1 MRSKWFL
8 TLAICAT
15 MVIGIFV
22 ADQTTEAQR
31 EQRQRQGG
39 DQRQRGGQRRGGG
52 RMDLAT
58 TFIGGSWVDLT
69 FSIKADD
76 QTLTQARPVFQKAYN
91 DLKKSMAEVGQS
103 GDFQAIREKMQS
115 VNSEFK
121 SGLEKVLTE
130 EQLAKLDKW
139 QQSQQDRMRGGDR
152 PGGGSEDWR
161 GAVERFRNAS
171 PEEQQKM
178 REQFMQRMRERGGGR
193 GRSGGGRRGSGGG
206 RGRRGR

>member
-22 ADQTTEAQR
+22 VDQTTEAQR
-31 EQRQRQGG
+31 EQR
-39 DQRQRGGQRRGGG
+39 QRQRGGQRRGGG

-58 TFIGGSWVDLT
+58 TFIGGSWVELT
-69 FSIKADD
+69 FSIKAND
-76 QTLTQARPVFQKAYN
+76 QTLTKARPVFQKAYN
-91 DLKKSMAEVGQS
+91 DLKKTMAEVGQS
-103 GDFQAIREKMQS
+103 GDFQAIREKMQA

-139 QQSQQDRMRGGDR
+139 QQSQQNRMRGGDR
-152 PGGGSEDWR
+152 SGGRNR
-161 GAVERFRNAS
+161 GEGGER
-171 PEEQQKM
+171 
-178 REQFMQRMRERGGGR
+178 RGGGNR
-193 GRSGGGRRGSGGG
+193 GERRGGDRPDHSQN
-206 RGRRGR
+206 